1 MEQRKSRLQQAPAIV
16 IALVALFAAISGT
29 ALALP
34 GSETVNS
41 GDIKNE
47 SVKSIDLKDGK
58 AVSGDDV
65 VDESLTGTD
74 VQDSSLQGNEIV
86 DGSLTSDDVAD
97 QNLTA
102 QDLAANSVNES
113 ELAPSSIGAQELGDA
128 IKPRFASANVPGG
141 TAHNGNYNEST
152 ATASCLAGEELISG
166 GGFFN
171 ADDES
176 ADETVIAEVTPNHA
190 GESVTVRGGNDSG
203 DDATLIAYAE
213 CI

>member
-1 MEQRKSRLQQAPAIV
+1 MKRRTGKLAQAPAIV

-29 ALALP
+29 AAALP

-47 SVKSIDLKDGK
+47 SIKTIDLRDGQ

-65 VDESLTGTD
+65 IDESLTGTD
-74 VQDSSLQGNEIV
+74 VQDSSLQGSDIV
-86 DGSLTSDDVAD
+86 DGSISTNDVAD
-97 QNLTA
+97 QNINA
-102 QDLAANSVNES
+102 QDLAANSVGQS
-113 ELAPSSIGAQELGDA
+113 ELAPDSIGAQELGDS
-128 IKPRFASANVPGG
+128 IKMRFASANVPGG
-141 TAHNGNYNEST
+141 TAHNGNYNQSS
-152 ATASCLAGEELISG
+152 ATAVCLAGEELISG

-171 ADDES
+171 NDNES
-176 ADETVIAEVTPNHA
+176 ADETVISEVTPNHG

-203 DDATLIAYAE
+203 DDATVVAYAQ